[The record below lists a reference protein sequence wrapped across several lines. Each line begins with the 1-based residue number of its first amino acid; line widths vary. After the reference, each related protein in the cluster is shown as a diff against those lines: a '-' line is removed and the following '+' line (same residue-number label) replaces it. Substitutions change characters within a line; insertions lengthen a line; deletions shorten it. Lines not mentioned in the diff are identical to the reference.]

1 MGIEGAY
8 GKDAG
13 LYIVLGAMW
22 PRTHRFM
29 TSTALIDQLTS
40 VAKDL
45 GVEIYTET
53 AAKSL
58 IQNTDGKIV
67 GVEAQKA
74 DGTKVT
80 LSAANGVVLAC
91 GGYGANAP
99 MAKEYDNYWG
109 DNLSDRTL
117 TTNVGTNTGD
127 GIVMATA
134 IGADTVGLDVI
145 QLMPSSSPI
154 KGTMTDGIWAD
165 AASQIW
171 IDKNGNRFVNEYA
184 ERDVLAS
191 SSLALEDG
199 IFYIIYAGMVDPET
213 GMCEGADPTQSLFGN
228 TVENMVNNGHI
239 WYGSTLAE
247 LAEATKTPAGGS
259 NNTFTEE
266 ALRATIEKYNSYVD
280 NQEDPDF
287 GKEVISGKIDL
298 EAIEADPNVGI
309 CISPRKASIH
319 HTMGGVRINTSAEVL
334 DTNGNVIPGLWAA
347 GEVTGGIHAGNRL
360 GGNAVAD
367 IFTFGKIAG
376 NSASK

>member
-1 MGIEGAY
+1 
-8 GKDAG
+8 
-13 LYIVLGAMW
+13 
-22 PRTHRFM
+22 
-29 TSTALIDQLTS
+29 
-40 VAKDL
+40 
-45 GVEIYTET
+45 
-53 AAKSL
+53 
-58 IQNTDGKIV
+58 
-67 GVEAQKA
+67 
-74 DGTKVT
+74 
-80 LSAANGVVLAC
+80 
-91 GGYGANAP
+91 
-99 MAKEYDNYWG
+99 
-109 DNLSDRTL
+109 
-117 TTNVGTNTGD
+117 
-127 GIVMATA
+127 
-134 IGADTVGLDVI
+134 
-145 QLMPSSSPI
+145 
-154 KGTMTDGIWAD
+154 MTDGIWAD

-199 IFYIIYAGMVDPET
+199 IFYIIYAGSVDPET